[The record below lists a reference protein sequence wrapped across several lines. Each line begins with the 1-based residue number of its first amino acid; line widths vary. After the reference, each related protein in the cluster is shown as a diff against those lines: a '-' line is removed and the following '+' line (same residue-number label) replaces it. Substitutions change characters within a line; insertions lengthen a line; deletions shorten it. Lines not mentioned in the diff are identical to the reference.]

1 MQHSAL
7 ADRFNEASRGLE
19 TKGHRVVVRRARA
32 LLEAGD
38 AAGAVDFLDDA
49 GSRMIDADLQG
60 LADALRAWQRDG
72 GDARS
77 LVTLPAWV
85 EGVAH
90 EQRLGRFIT
99 HATASAD
106 LGALTERLAEQ
117 QIGLASG
124 APLPAE
130 PPAQVAPD
138 QLPPLPGKD
147 VERPGAAIA
156 NIFPDARRPRAA
168 VEAPSDLTERPMDL
182 DGAPAAVDAA
192 PSAPPPAIEP
202 SAPPRA
208 AEPSRPPP
216 AAAPSAPP
224 DPMAGPTLASLDDAT
239 ADPFGAPA
247 APPAVEPVAP
257 APAAPAPALQPA
269 PSDAITRTGFENLPE
284 LHAPPSLPEPP
295 KEAPSKKGPLYAAL
309 GLVVAAAAAAA
320 WFFFGR

>member
-60 LADALRAWQRDG
+60 LADALRAWQRGG
-72 GDARS
+72 GDARA

-90 EQRLGRFIT
+90 EQRLGRFIA
-99 HATASAD
+99 HATAHAD
-106 LGALTERLAEQ
+106 LGVLAERLAEQ
-117 QIGLASG
+117 QAGLASG

-147 VERPGAAIA
+147 AERPGAAIA

-168 VEAPSDLTERPMDL
+168 VEAPSDLTERPLDL
-182 DGAPAAVDAA
+182 DGAL
-192 PSAPPPAIEP
+192 PPAVAEPSEP

-208 AEPSRPPP
+208 FE
-216 AAAPSAPP
+216 PSAPP
-224 DPMAGPTLASLDDAT
+224 PRVEPSAPPRAVEPSAPPPAVAGPTLGTLDDAA
-239 ADPFGAPA
+239 ADPFD
-247 APPAVEPVAP
+247 APPAQ
-257 APAAPAPALQPA
+257 PAAPAPALQPA

-284 LHAPPSLPEPP
+284 LHAPPSLPEAP
-295 KEAPSKKGPLYAAL
+295 KEAPSKKGPLYAVI

-320 WFFFGR
+320 WFFFGQ